1 MKRIITILVFFWGVL
16 AVGAPNEAFEKGNQK
31 YKDGDFEAAI
41 ASYEMAL
48 KGNEVSVALY
58 YNLGNAYYQQGQLA
72 QSILN
77 YERAIKLNPSDE
89 EVLRNIGIARNQLVD
104 EIDPLPRPL
113 LARAYRAVAEA
124 FTPSGWMILGLWFF
138 GGFVFLVVLLILR
151 KGPSGRRPLFVTLGI
166 ILAVLS
172 LVANGIGEFEANY
185 LEENKA
191 GIIMNAN
198 VYVKSGPD
206 EDAEDLFV
214 LHEGTK
220 VFVREAFSGWLRV
233 RLVDG
238 KIGWIPKD
246 SAEEI

>member
-1 MKRIITILVFFWGVL
+1 MKRMIILLVFFWGAI
-16 AVGAPNEAFEKGNQK
+16 AVGAPNEAFEKGNQL
-31 YKDGDFEAAI
+31 YKDGDFEGAI
-41 ASYEMAL
+41 ASYELAL
-48 KGNEVSVALY
+48 SGNEVSVGLF
-58 YNLGNAYYQQGQLA
+58 YNLGNAYYQDGQLA

-77 YERAIKLNPSDE
+77 YERALKLDPSDE

-113 LARAYRAVAEA
+113 LARVYRSVAEA
-124 FTPSGWMILGLWFF
+124 FSPNGWMILGLWFF
-138 GGFVFLVVLLILR
+138 GALVFLVVILILR
-151 KGPSGRRPLFVTLGI
+151 REPSGRRPLFVTLAI
-166 ILAVLS
+166 ILAALS
-172 LVANGIGEFEANY
+172 LVANGIGEIEANY

-238 KIGWIPKD
+238 KIGWIPQE